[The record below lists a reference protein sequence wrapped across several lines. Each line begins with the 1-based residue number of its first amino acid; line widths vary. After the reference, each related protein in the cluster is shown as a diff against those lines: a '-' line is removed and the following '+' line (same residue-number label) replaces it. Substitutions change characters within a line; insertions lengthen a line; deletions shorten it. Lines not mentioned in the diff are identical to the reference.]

1 MTTKVPTPKP
11 AHSPKLRDHRWQ
23 VDVSSPVPSKFA
35 PGKTAQR
42 VHTTGRFVTENG
54 ARAWAEATRKP
65 GEKANL
71 TYYSKIDNWLSHG
84 IDTLT
89 DEGWRGC

>member
-1 MTTKVPTPKP
+1 MTNKVPTPKAP
-11 AHSPKLRDHRWQ
+11 GDRRLRDHRFH
-23 VDVSSPVPSKFA
+23 VTISAPVPSKFA
-35 PGKTAQR
+35 PGKMASR
-42 VHTTGRFVTENG
+42 VHTEGRFVTEKG
-54 ARAWAEATRKP
+54 ARAWAEAMRKA

-89 DEGWRGC
+89 DEGWRGE